1 VQGIG
6 GRQVRAEHSGREAF
20 RQAGRY
26 EGQGNQTNVMASK
39 ACREAEQ

>member
-6 GRQVRAEHSGREAF
+6 GRQVRAEHSGREAL

-26 EGQGNQTNVMASK
+26 EGQGNQASK
-39 ACREAEQ
+39 ACREAGQ